1 MREYQKRADAR
12 VDDRN
17 PDELVERIRK
27 LRWLGMEEE
36 AQVIVAELS
45 MLNTRVTVVPSRLDT
60 D

>member
-1 MREYQKRADAR
+1 MGEYQKRTDASL
-12 VDDRN
+12 DDRD
-17 PDELVERIRK
+17 PDKLVERIRK

-45 MLNTRVTVVPSRLDT
+45 MLKTHATVVPSRLDT

>member
-1 MREYQKRADAR
+1 MGEYQKRTDAR
-12 VDDRN
+12 LDDRD
-17 PDELVERIRK
+17 PDKLVERIRK

-45 MLNTRVTVVPSRLDT
+45 MLKTHATVVPSRLDT